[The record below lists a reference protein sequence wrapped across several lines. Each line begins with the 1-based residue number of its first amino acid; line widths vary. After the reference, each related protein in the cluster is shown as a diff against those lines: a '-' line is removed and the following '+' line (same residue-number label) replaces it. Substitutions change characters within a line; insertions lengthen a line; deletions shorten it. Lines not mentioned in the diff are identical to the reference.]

1 MVRAHQWTGH
11 LSISVASNCSSFF
24 PDSSQSVFI
33 KLIVSSIIY
42 RLRQKAPLPNCAYMG
57 ATGCVAQSIFRL
69 PRLHTDAR
77 CWHNKIKVDS
87 LTTPGQPK
95 IDITRCDMTFFIWR
109 SGVIHESTSA
119 LKTERK
125 LSFRHVIK
133 SINEL
138 GLLNGHSWHI
148 SIESINI
155 K

>member
-1 MVRAHQWTGH
+1 MVRAHQWIVH

-77 CWHNKIKVDS
+77 CWHNKIKVES

-95 IDITRCDMTFFIWR
+95 IDITRWVMAFFIWR
-109 SGVIHESTSA
+109 SGVAHRSTSA
-119 LKTERK
+119 FKTERV
-125 LSFRHVIK
+125 LSFRNVMR
-133 SINEL
+133 SIHEL
-138 GLLNGHSWHI
+138 GLLNEHSWHI
-148 SIESINI
+148 SIEFINI